1 MALTEILWERWE
13 LIDVLTRVLAA
24 RDAEAKLKVE
34 VLQQLF
40 TEVVPLDHPEV
51 IDGDVSYCEFN
62 TKNTETRQGRYSVDR
77 FSSSVFIS
85 LHSSSL
91 GFAFNNILFISNNCS
106 AFHSSMYYVNRIH
119 YL

>member
-1 MALTEILWERWE
+1 M
-13 LIDVLTRVLAA
+13 LTRVLAA

-85 LHSSSL
+85 L
-91 GFAFNNILFISNNCS
+91 GFAFNYILFISNNCS